1 LNYVTLLGY
10 FAAVTSTASFA
21 PQAWKI
27 VKSRQTRDISTGM
40 YLLTVLGFAL
50 WLLFGL
56 LEKQWP
62 LVASNGVCL
71 LLSGFILIMKLLPKR
86 QKEEVADV
94 LSLRD
99 REPVP

>member
-1 LNYVTLLGY
+1 MNYVTLLGY
-10 FAAVTSTASFA
+10 FAALISTASFA

-27 VKSRQTRDISTGM
+27 IKSRQTKDISTGM

-71 LLSGFILIMKLLPKR
+71 LLSAFILIMKLLPQR
-86 QKEEVADV
+86 QKEKVADV
-94 LSLRD
+94 LSEPD
-99 REPVP
+99 R